1 MFNGRQVNLS
11 PRRFPMRMC
20 VRNLIVATSI
30 SAGVSLAIAEAG
42 EVSFLSG
49 GVGQSSQQ
57 ELLAVQQD
65 YSLKLV
71 FAQDS
76 GAFLA
81 NVDVRIT
88 ATDGTELLTTTALGP
103 WLLVDLPAGEYR
115 VTAGYRGV
123 RQEATVQVPES
134 GLKEL
139 TMRWQSA
146 TADD

>member
-1 MFNGRQVNLS
+1 
-11 PRRFPMRMC
+11 MRMC
-20 VRNLIVATSI
+20 VRNLIVAASI

-42 EVSFLSG
+42 EVRFLSG

-88 ATDGTELLTTTALGP
+88 ATDGTKLLTTTALGP

-115 VTAGYRGV
+115 VTASYRGV
-123 RQEATVQVPES
+123 TREATVQVPES